1 MSGQERAAI
10 RHADPDDARGNA
22 VVKDTAPLA
31 RPEVMTAQD
40 RDRLRRYIAANVVG
54 DNPPPLTAEAQDLIR
69 AMLGSD
75 YAGGT
80 T

>member
-1 MSGQERAAI
+1 M
-10 RHADPDDARGNA
+10 DTVGNA
-22 VVKDTAPLA
+22 VVKDTGPLVRNEA
-31 RPEVMTAQD
+31 MTAQD

-75 YAGGT
+75 HAGEFAT
-80 T
+80 A